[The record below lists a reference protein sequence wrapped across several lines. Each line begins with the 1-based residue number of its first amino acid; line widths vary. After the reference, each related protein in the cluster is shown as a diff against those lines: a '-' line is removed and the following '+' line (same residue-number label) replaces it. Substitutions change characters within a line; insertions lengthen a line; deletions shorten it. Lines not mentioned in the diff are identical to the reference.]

1 MASYIYM
8 KILESQPDRYDRGI
22 AWLSL
27 GRLEQIK
34 QGIVEEHVRP
44 GMHILE
50 IGAGT
55 GTLAIL
61 AAQKGAE
68 VFGFD
73 ISPGMLEV
81 ARRRVKAAGVEDKI
95 ELKEMGVAGMDRLA
109 DASFDLVV
117 STLVFSEISPDEQAY
132 ALRQAFRVLKP
143 GARIALADETRPKNL
158 IKYLIYILIR
168 TPLFLVTFA
177 LTQTST
183 HAVRGLEGRVADCG
197 FTLEKIE
204 RASLDTFIYLTAT
217 KGSKTWVQ

>member
-8 KILESQPDRYDRGI
+8 KILESRPARYDRGI
-22 AWLSL
+22 SWLSFGL
-27 GRLEQIK
+27 SEKIK
-34 QGIVEEHVRP
+34 QRIVAEHVSP
-44 GMHILE
+44 GMRVLE

-61 AAQKGAE
+61 AAQKGAQ
-68 VFGFD
+68 VLGFD

-81 ARRRVKAAGVEDKI
+81 ARRKVKAAGVEDKI
-95 ELKEMGVAGMDRLA
+95 ELKEMGVAGMDKLV

-143 GARIALADETRPKNL
+143 GATLALADEVRPQNP
-158 IKYLIYILIR
+158 IKYLMYILIR
-168 TPLFLVTFA
+168 VPLFLVTFA

-183 HAVRGLEGRVADCG
+183 RAVRGLEGRVAECG
-197 FTLEKIE
+197 FRLEKIE
-204 RASLDTFIYLTAT
+204 RTSLDTFLYLTAT
-217 KGSKTWVQ
+217 KDSNT